1 MKMVGDMRHDGSA
14 NGSSGP
20 RPFHLHHDAWG
31 RLVLTEA
38 DGRVYAGVE
47 PVRAF
52 PVSDPAHGIAVVDAE
67 GHEVVWI
74 DDLDALPA
82 AVRAVLEEEFRR
94 REFVPV
100 LRRVVRVSAPVE
112 PSEWEVETDR
122 GPARFTL
129 NSEDDVRR
137 LGEHR
142 ALVIDAHGVRYL
154 IPDLRTLDAASR
166 HALERYL

>member
-1 MKMVGDMRHDGSA
+1 MQHDAST

-20 RPFHLHHDAWG
+20 RPFRLHHDAWG

-38 DGRVYAGVE
+38 DGRAYVGVE

-52 PVSDPAHGIAVVDAE
+52 PVSEPAHGISILDAE
-67 GHEVVWI
+67 GHELVWI
-74 DDLDALPA
+74 DDPEALPA
-82 AVRAVLEEEFRR
+82 GVRAVLEEELGR

-100 LRRVVRVSAPVE
+100 LRRVVRVSAPVD

-142 ALVIDAHGVRYL
+142 ALVIDAHGIRYL
-154 IPDLRTLDAASR
+154 IPDLRTLDTASR
-166 HALERYL
+166 QTLERYL